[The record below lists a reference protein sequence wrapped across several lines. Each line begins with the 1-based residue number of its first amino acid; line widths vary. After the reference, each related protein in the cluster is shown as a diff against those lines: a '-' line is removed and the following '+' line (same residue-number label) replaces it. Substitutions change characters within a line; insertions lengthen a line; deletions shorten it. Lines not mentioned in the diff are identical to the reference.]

1 MRRLVAMTL
10 LAACL
15 GFGPGAGAAHAFDGC
30 GPGCHSA
37 VNGECVV
44 NGWES
49 GARVRNECPAGAHA
63 SPPCAPNYTW
73 SRRARACLLI
83 N

>member
-1 MRRLVAMTL
+1 MRSVVAVTLLVAGL
-10 LAACL
+10 C
-15 GFGPGAGAAHAFDGC
+15 AGAARAADGC

-44 NGWES
+44 NGWQT
-49 GARVRNECPAGAHA
+49 GAAVWNECPAGAHPT
-63 SPPCAPNYTW
+63 PPCPERYVWRKQT
-73 SRRARACLLI
+73 RACMPA